1 MQKKAFDKIQH
12 PFMIKTLSRVGM
24 EETYINI
31 IKAICDKATASITLN
46 GQELQAFIPLK
57 IGNKTGMSAFI
68 SYLTWY
74 WEIRKQSDSQ
84 LLQKE

>member
-1 MQKKAFDKIQH
+1 
-12 PFMIKTLSRVGM
+12 MIKTLSKAGLDG
-24 EETYINI
+24 TYLNI
-31 IKAICDKATASITLN
+31 IKAIYEKHTVNIMLN
-46 GQELQAFIPLK
+46 GKKLKNISLK
-57 IGNKTGMSAFI
+57 IRNKTGMSAFI